1 MSAKSP
7 ILVIGANGR
16 LGSALV
22 RRFSAVRPV
31 TGWKRT
37 DLDVNDPAQV
47 RAKLEGAEFGAI
59 IYAAGTTNV
68 DYCED
73 EPGVA
78 HRCNAESPAVA
89 AEVCAARGARFI
101 HVSTDYVFD
110 GRDPRP
116 LKETDVANPLGEY
129 GRSKLAGERL
139 VLEALPGAVV
149 IRVSWLFGH
158 DRPAFPDM
166 ILKNALEKE
175 HVEAIADKVSSPTYS
190 EDLAEWIGL
199 MVDDA
204 RYSGLLH
211 LCNSGSCTW
220 QAYGQKVLDVAAA
233 MGLPLKARTVG
244 AVSRKSFPAFKAERP
259 EFTAFDTTKFEQL
272 AGFKPRPWEEALE
285 AYVRRQYAAK

>member
-1 MSAKSP
+1 MSAEGTTL
-7 ILVIGANGR
+7 IIGANGR
-16 LGSALV
+16 LGAALV
-22 RRFSAVRPV
+22 RQLSASRAV
-31 TGWKRT
+31 TGWKRA
-37 DLDVNDPAQV
+37 DLNVDDPAQV
-47 RAKLEGAEFGAI
+47 HRALQQSRFDTV
-59 IYAAGTTNV
+59 IYAAGLTNV

-73 EPGVA
+73 HVDEA
-78 HRCNAESPAVA
+78 RRCNAESPATA
-89 AEVCAARGARFI
+89 AHVCAERGARFI
-101 HVSTDYVFD
+101 HISTDYVFD
-110 GRDPRP
+110 GRTPRA
-116 LKETDVANPLGEY
+116 LTETDVPNPLGAY
-129 GRSKLAGERL
+129 GLSKLEGEKL
-139 VLEALPGAVV
+139 VLEALPSAVV

-190 EDLAEWIGL
+190 EDLADWIGL
-199 MVDDA
+199 MLDDP
-204 RYSGLLH
+204 RYAGLLH

-220 QAYGQKVLDVAAA
+220 QAYGQRTLDVAAA

-272 AGFKPRPWEEALE
+272 AGFRPRPWEEALE